1 MEQRVVT
8 LIVNCTKLTE
18 QELRKALGKLLTH
31 LKTQH
36 QTKQPH
42 GKMTVKKLAA
52 QNRGLQSVEV
62 TDQNIGSFNRIAR
75 KYGIDFAPFKAK
87 GQDRYLIF
95 FKSQDADAMTAAFK
109 EYTEQIVN
117 KKSRPSILAKL
128 EQFKALIQSAVW
140 IGQRKRSW
148 NGETGKLEESTSAKS
163 ALCIHCVALHN
174 AGAGRTAGN
183 WC

>member
-1 MEQRVVT
+1 MQEEVEQKVVT
-8 LIVNCTKLTE
+8 LIINCSKLTE

-95 FKSQDADAMTAAFK
+95 FKGQDADAMTAAFK

-117 KKSRPSILAKL
+117 KKSRPSVLAKL
-128 EQFKALIQSAVW
+128 QQFKALIQSAVVD
-140 IGQRKRSW
+140 QTKKK
-148 NGETGKLEESTSAKS
+148 ELE
-163 ALCIHCVALHN
+163 
-174 AGAGRTAGN
+174 R
-183 WC
+183 

>member
-1 MEQRVVT
+1 MQEEVEQRVVT
-8 LIVNCTKLTE
+8 LVINCTKLTE
-18 QELRKALGKLLTH
+18 QELRKALGKFLAH
-31 LKTQH
+31 IKTKRQN
-36 QTKQPH
+36 KQPH

-95 FKSQDADAMTAAFK
+95 FKGQDADAMTAAFK

-117 KKSRPSILAKL
+117 KKSRPSVLAKL
-128 EQFKALIQSAVW
+128 ERFKALIQSAVVD
-140 IGQRKRSW
+140 RTKKK
-148 NGETGKLEESTSAKS
+148 ELE
-163 ALCIHCVALHN
+163 
-174 AGAGRTAGN
+174 R
-183 WC
+183 

>member
-1 MEQRVVT
+1 MQEEVEQRVVT
-8 LIVNCTKLTE
+8 LAINCTKLTE
-18 QELRKALGKLLTH
+18 QELKKALVKLLQHWKTH
-31 LKTQH
+31 QQKG
-36 QTKQPH
+36 PH

-117 KKSRPSILAKL
+117 KKSRPSILAKP
-128 EQFKALIQSAVW
+128 EQFKALIQSAVVD
-140 IGQRKRSW
+140 RTKKK
-148 NGETGKLEESTSAKS
+148 ELE
-163 ALCIHCVALHN
+163 
-174 AGAGRTAGN
+174 R
-183 WC
+183 

>member
-1 MEQRVVT
+1 MQEEVEQRVVT
-8 LIVNCTKLTE
+8 LIVNCSKLTE
-18 QELRKALGKLLTH
+18 QELRKALGKLHTH
-31 LKTQH
+31 LKTHH

-95 FKSQDADAMTAAFK
+95 FKGQDADAMTAAFK

-117 KKSRPSILAKL
+117 KKSRPSVLAKL
-128 EQFKALIQSAVW
+128 ERFKALIQSAVVD
-140 IGQRKRSW
+140 RTKKK
-148 NGETGKLEESTSAKS
+148 ELE
-163 ALCIHCVALHN
+163 
-174 AGAGRTAGN
+174 R
-183 WC
+183 